1 MLGNDDLLAADEMFD
16 NLCDRFENV
25 CNIAGRKFSVNGYE
39 FIGMNCGIMD
49 QFAIIMGR
57 KDNVIYLDTASAG
70 TVEGVLPEEA
80 RTDGVHCDKNYNEK
94 ILEYI
99 RKNTYVRKTAQ

>member
-39 FIGMNCGIMD
+39 FIGM
-49 QFAIIMGR
+49 
-57 KDNVIYLDTASAG
+57 TA
-70 TVEGVLPEEA
+70 
-80 RTDGVHCDKNYNEK
+80 
-94 ILEYI
+94 
-99 RKNTYVRKTAQ
+99 YV